1 MIDFPPALLR
11 RALVALGLSA
21 VLFFVVIA
29 PASAKDDDPLPPSLD
44 ALPPAQSSGAGGQS
58 NNNHNDNSEGGGND
72 IIRYITQIF
81 HIVNFPDADI
91 DNWVA
96 KIAYKNV
103 ANINTVVV
111 SLLSQSMAVTV
122 SGPYG
127 MIGQTSNASIFQ
139 ELVRPG
145 WNTSLTIAIILLP
158 AVLALSLVLAMR
170 NGLESVMGFAD
181 MREGITSWF
190 VSAVLAGG
198 SYHVIWLF
206 HRLSMEIAK
215 LFLGS
220 VTVDNFLNALLNT
233 VVLNSAI
240 TSLSSL
246 LSGPT
251 AGAIAG
257 LVVFTFAIVL
267 GVAIFGALALAGAAY
282 VALVVIFSVIA
293 PLVLVISSVPALH
306 WLRMTWLRAITIVLM
321 LAPLNALLIALTV
334 TLLGKTET
342 GGGAGGWVGG
352 LLVALSAMS
361 LLLTMNYKAGEFA
374 FGAVMEIAK
383 GVLSSVASVG
393 GAALGLGVGLAGAAV
408 GVPALGNM
416 MSGSMSNA
424 ANSAANSL
432 SGSSNNNGAS
442 PLASDSDPTSI
453 LRGSQAAG
461 AMGRALA
468 MSGNPFARSVG
479 AGLMGGAAVQGA
491 DAGLRMD
498 RQREAEAQAT
508 QGQRQEQ
515 SQAAYS
521 SNVDRQT
528 ARGESLLARS
538 RTSTRNMI
546 TQGEGGESIDPN
558 WSPRQ
563 LAYPQRP
570 AADVFAERMQMQIKR
585 ATGEEGSYVAAR
597 HLGARLDEAIQS
609 RYAGQNAEITFARQ
623 ELYKELKAGDI
634 RTPSNLNGNISAWAT
649 RLHVPL
655 NPAETSRDVQEAF
668 PRWAR

>member
-21 VLFFVVIA
+21 VLVFIVIA
-29 PASAKDDDPLPPSLD
+29 PAFAKDDDPPPPSLD
-44 ALPPAQSSGAGGQS
+44 TLPPTQSGNGGGQNS
-58 NNNHNDNSEGGGND
+58 NNNDHAGGGGD

-81 HIVNFPDADI
+81 HTVIFPDGDI
-91 DNWVA
+91 ENWVA
-96 KIAYKNV
+96 KIAYRNV
-103 ANINTVVV
+103 AGINTVVV
-111 SLLSQSMAVTV
+111 SLLSRSMAVTV

-145 WNTSLTIAIILLP
+145 WNTSLSISIILLP

-190 VSAVLAGG
+190 VSVVLAGG

-215 LFLGS
+215 AFLGS
-220 VTVDNFLNALLNT
+220 VTVDNFLDALLNT

-257 LVVFTFAIVL
+257 LVVFTFSIVL

-293 PLVLVISSVPALH
+293 PLVLVISSLPSLR
-306 WLRMTWLRAITIVLM
+306 WLRMTWLRAMTIVLM
-321 LAPLNALLIALTV
+321 LAPLNALLITLAV
-334 TLLGKTET
+334 TLLGKT
-342 GGGAGGWVGG
+342 GGGAEGWAGG

-374 FGAVMEIAK
+374 FGAVVEIAK
-383 GVLSSVASVG
+383 GVLSGVASVG
-393 GAALGLGVGLAGAAV
+393 GAALGLGVGVAGAAV
-408 GVPALGNM
+408 GVPALGSLM
-416 MSGSMSNA
+416 GGGASNA
-424 ANSAANSL
+424 VNSL
-432 SGSSNNNGAS
+432 GAGSGNSSNGGGLS
-442 PLASDSDPTSI
+442 SESDPAS
-453 LRGSQAAG
+453 LMRGSQAAG
-461 AMGRALA
+461 AVGRALA
-468 MSGNPFARSVG
+468 MSGNPFARAVG
-479 AGLMGGAAVQGA
+479 AGLMGGSAVQGA
-491 DAGLRMD
+491 DAGLHMD
-498 RQREAEAQAT
+498 RQREAEAQTA
-508 QGQRQEQ
+508 QEQRQENGH
-515 SQAAYS
+515 AAYS

-528 ARGESLLARS
+528 ARAESLLHRS
-538 RTSTRNMI
+538 RSAVQNTI
-546 TQGEGGESIDPN
+546 TQGEGGESADIH
-558 WSPRQ
+558 WAPRQ
-563 LAYPQRP
+563 LSYPERP
-570 AADVFAERMQMQIKR
+570 AADVFAERLQMQIKKT
-585 ATGEEGSYVAAR
+585 TGEEGSYMAAR
-597 HLGARLDEAIQS
+597 QLGARLDESIHS
-609 RYAGQNAEITFARQ
+609 RYSDASEITQARQ
-623 ELYKELKAGDI
+623 DLYNVLK
-634 RTPSNLNGNISAWAT
+634 TPANTPVGVQAQITAWT
-649 RLHVPL
+649 TKHGIQQTPQ
-655 NPAETSRDVQEAF
+655 EIDRDVREAF